1 MSSTLFEQKQC
12 ATCNKV
18 GGIMICD
25 GCKQTF
31 CGKHVV
37 EHRQQLALQLEH
49 IMQEHD
55 CIQQDIL
62 LQKDNHPSF
71 EQIDQWEK
79 ESIMKIQEIAEKAR
93 IDLRQILQTSNE
105 RLTKTCRDIAMN
117 LRSAQEA
124 ENFSEVDLTRWTQQ
138 LNDLKSQ
145 IQSPSLIDI
154 PKENDSSIHF
164 IKINQ
169 DNTTNA
175 FIKCKDV
182 LSLKTSSAA
191 MIRERF
197 VETNGL
203 AIIDDDGL
211 RIKHNDRD
219 LKYIYCRG
227 HELYSQ
233 GRHTVKFRVEKC
245 AGSCNLFIGI
255 SSSSIGLQLLIY
267 HLTVVVGWFSNNAVW
282 QHETR
287 SKNAELHEYNNDDIK
302 TNDVFEL
309 ILDCE
314 KKQIELF
321 RERTNT
327 RQTIQIDTDKSPF
340 PWCILLALRRKD
352 DCVRILPSN

>member
-1 MSSTLFEQKQC
+1 MSSTPFEQKQC

-31 CGKHVV
+31 CGKHVI

-55 CIQQDIL
+55 CIQQDIV
-62 LQKDNHPSF
+62 LQRDNHPSF
-71 EQIDQWEK
+71 QQIDQWEK
-79 ESIMKIQEIAEKAR
+79 ESIMKIQEVAEKAR
-93 IDLRQILQTSNE
+93 VDLRQIVQSSCE

-145 IQSPSLIDI
+145 IQSPTPIDI
-154 PKENDSSIHF
+154 PKENDSSIRF
-164 IKINQ
+164 IRINQ
-169 DNTTNA
+169 DNTADIVT
-175 FIKCKDV
+175 KCED
-182 LSLKTSSAA
+182 LLSSA
-191 MIRERF
+191 IVQDRF
-197 VETNGL
+197 AEANGL
-203 AIIDDDGL
+203 AIIDEDDH
-211 RIKHNDRD
+211 RFKHNDKD
-219 LKYIYCRG
+219 LKYVYCRG
-227 HELYSQ
+227 HELYSH
-233 GRHTVKFRVEKC
+233 GRHTVKFQAEKC

-255 SSSSIGLQLLIY
+255 SSSTICLRILMY
-267 HLTVVVGWFSNNAVW
+267 HSTVVAGWFSNNAVW

-287 SKNAELHEYNNDDIK
+287 SRNAGLHDYKNDDIK
-302 TNDVFEL
+302 TNDVFQL
-309 ILDCE
+309 TLDCE

-327 RQTIQIDTDKSPF
+327 KQTIQINTDKSPF
-340 PWCILLALRRKD
+340 PWSILLALCRKD